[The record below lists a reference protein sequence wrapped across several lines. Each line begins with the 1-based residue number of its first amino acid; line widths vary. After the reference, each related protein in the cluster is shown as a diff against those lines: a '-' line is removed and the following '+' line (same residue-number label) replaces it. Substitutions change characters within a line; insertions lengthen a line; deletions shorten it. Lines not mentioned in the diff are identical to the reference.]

1 MHLRVD
7 GPHGFVLGEGSRS
20 RCRRSGSGRAPG
32 LPERDGTASPAAP
45 RGARAGGAGLERGD
59 PDRPGTGRTGDRS
72 PAELHPP
79 PCGAV
84 RRPLRIRHAV
94 GGRTRRRAAAPGAVP
109 NGRPPVLAQAP
120 LVDERAMLGYA
131 GSVAFSGDGREI
143 AITPPPGRPAA
154 QGPGR
159 RRLPRSPVA
168 RLPHFADRRHGGGE
182 THRPLAAASRSLG
195 HSTFRI
201 VANPPPRFT
210 PAWLAEAT
218 DLLDRFEAR
227 PPRHSAETARAP
239 KSRFCTGRSNGG

>member
-109 NGRPPVLAQAP
+109 NGRPPPSLPRHHSSMNARCWAMPAASPSAATAARSPSHPPRGGRLHRVPDDGAYLEALP
-120 LVDERAMLGYA
+120 RASLTSLTGVTA
-131 GSVAFSGDGREI
+131 VAKLIVHWPRRPVPSVTRPFGSRH
-143 AITPPPGRPAA
+143 PPPLPA
-154 QGPGR
+154 
-159 RRLPRSPVA
+159 
-168 RLPHFADRRHGGGE
+168 
-182 THRPLAAASRSLG
+182 
-195 HSTFRI
+195 
-201 VANPPPRFT
+201 
-210 PAWLAEAT
+210 
-218 DLLDRFEAR
+218 
-227 PPRHSAETARAP
+227 
-239 KSRFCTGRSNGG
+239 